1 MAEWSK
7 PAVNCYKVNVKGIFN
22 RPRFTAAVGCIIR
35 NDEGEWEKGCGGLI
49 GLVDP
54 VTAQLW
60 SIFYGLKLAW
70 ESHRTSL
77 VLETDCP
84 SALGHV
90 LHPDPRYPLADL
102 VSMINGLRA
111 EAWNSLELECIP
123 ESANAAAS
131 ALSSHCLSGRGGV
144 DDFVSPP
151 ASVMAIVSE
160 EMAN

>member
-111 EAWNSLELECIP
+111 EAWDSLELECIP

-144 DDFVSPP
+144 DEFVSPP